1 MHAAPV
7 KTACGRRG
15 ITYAIHGKGKQ
26 GDKLF
31 LLCNYIY
38 LTIALIIVLYPLL
51 YIVSASISDP
61 KYVSSGEMWLIPKG
75 ITFDGYARVFENAN
89 IWIGYKNTIIYTVI
103 GTIVN
108 LIVTLPAAYALS
120 RSDFVGRGFLWQC
133 SWLRCFRRGLIPSY
147 LLVKDLGM
155 VNSMWALILPGAASI
170 WNIIVS
176 RTFFQSTIPK
186 ELQEAAHIDGCTNF
200 RLFVKIVL
208 PLSMPIIAVMA
219 LFYGVGHW
227 NSYFSA
233 MIYLNDAAKYPLQL
247 FLRQI
252 LVLQE
257 MAAQGGGAIDASS
270 AAAMN
275 SKAEIAALVKYAV
288 IIVATLPVIAVYP
301 FLQRYFVQGVMIGSV
316 KG

>member
-1 MHAAPV
+1 MSTAV
-7 KTACGRRG
+7 KESRS
-15 ITYAIHGKGKQ
+15 
-26 GDKLF
+26 DKVF
-31 LLCNYIY
+31 LWCNYIY
-38 LTIALIIVLYPLL
+38 LTIALVIVLYPLL
-51 YIVSASISDP
+51 YIISASISDP
-61 KYVSSGEMWLIPKG
+61 KFVSSGEMWLLPKG
-75 ITFDGYARVFENAN
+75 ITFEGYARVFENTN
-89 IWIGYKNTIIYTVI
+89 IWIGYKNTIIYTVV
-103 GTIVN
+103 GTLVN
-108 LIVTLPAAYALS
+108 LMVTLPAAYALS
-120 RSDFVGRGFLWQC
+120 RSDFVGRGFFMAMFMVTMFF
-133 SWLRCFRRGLIPSY
+133 SGGLVPSY

-170 WNIIVS
+170 WNIIVC
-176 RTFFQSTIPK
+176 RTFFQSTIPR
-186 ELQEAAHIDGCTNF
+186 ELQEAAHIDGCTNT
-200 RLFVKIVL
+200 RLFIRIVL

-233 MIYLNDAAKYPLQL
+233 MIYLNDSSKYPLQL

-257 MAAQGGGAIDASS
+257 MAAQGGGAIDTSS
-270 AAAMN
+270 ATAMN

-288 IIVATLPVIAVYP
+288 IIVSTLPVIAIYP

>member
-1 MHAAPV
+1 MSSAV
-7 KTACGRRG
+7 KESRS
-15 ITYAIHGKGKQ
+15 
-26 GDKLF
+26 DKLF
-31 LLCNYIY
+31 LWCNYIY
-38 LTIALIIVLYPLL
+38 LTIALVIVLYPLL
-51 YIVSASISDP
+51 YIISASISDP
-61 KYVSSGEMWLIPKG
+61 KFVSSGEMWLLPKG
-75 ITFDGYARVFENAN
+75 ITFEGYARVFEKTN
-89 IWIGYKNTIIYTVI
+89 IWIGYKNTIIYTVV
-103 GTIVN
+103 GTLVN
-108 LIVTLPAAYALS
+108 LMVTLPAAYALS
-120 RSDFVGRGFLWQC
+120 RSDFVGRGFFMAMFMVTMFF
-133 SWLRCFRRGLIPSY
+133 SGGLVPSY

-170 WNIIVS
+170 WNIIVC

-186 ELQEAAHIDGCTNF
+186 ELQEAAHIDGCTNT
-200 RLFVKIVL
+200 RLFIRIVL

-233 MIYLNDAAKYPLQL
+233 MIYLNDSSKYPLQL

-257 MAAQGGGAIDASS
+257 MAAQGGGAIDTSS
-270 AAAMN
+270 ATAMN

-288 IIVATLPVIAVYP
+288 IIVSTLPVIAIYP